1 MDLEKKMTEFRQVE
15 EVLKQKLVSSEQE
28 VYCMGD
34 ETEDVRER
42 LFVADNMAVVSV
54 GISKELLGQLQTL
67 QLSLKSSATRL
78 RSKLESSNAKFND
91 FLVRLL
97 DKELKESEFLLLNA
111 KYSAD
116 GSQEELNALCCI
128 INETLQLILKSSAT
142 RLKSKLKGSKEEL
155 KAKENSLSKLERS
168 NAKFNDLLV
177 RLLDKELK
185 ESEFLLLI
193 AKYSADGSQEELN
206 AICCIINEMENVIA
220 DSEVRI
226 CKAKSRAENAET
238 KCPIWRLM
246 KSWAFLRVVL
256 MPLTRLISLR
266 GS

>member
-1 MDLEKKMTEFRQVE
+1 MDLENKMTTLRQVE
-15 EVLKQKLVSSEQE
+15 EVLNQTLVSSEQE

-34 ETEDVRER
+34 ETKDVRER
-42 LFVADNMAVVSV
+42 LFVADNMAMTN
-54 GISKELLGQLQTL
+54 E
-67 QLSLKSSATRL
+67 LKSNL
-78 RSKLESSNAKFND
+78 RDAEDKIILANSKAFTLGEK
-91 FLVRLL
+91 VRLL
-97 DKELKESEFLLLNA
+97 DKELKESVFLLLNA

-116 GSQEELNALCCI
+116 GSQEELNALCSI
-128 INETLQLILKSSAT
+128 INETLQLNLKSSAT
-142 RLKSKLKGSKEEL
+142 RLKSKLEGSKEEL
-155 KAKENSLSKLERS
+155 KAKENSFSKLERS

-206 AICCIINEMENVIA
+206 ALCCIINEMKNVIA
-220 DSEVRI
+220 DSKVRI